1 MCLPLG
7 WACVVI
13 GVLPTVFLILTR
25 HRPLCS
31 GGALTCPA
39 DVARLVELTDPS
51 ASPLE
56 VLSIMRTVQGR
67 VDDLLQRLR
76 QVQARV
82 LRPLRAQRRRY
93 PFAPAACGGLGEG
106 EGEGF
111 VDVVGMGSPGRE
123 QQQMQMQQ
131 LQEQQRQQGGGGG
144 GGWKGVTGVLCV

>member
-1 MCLPLG
+1 M
-7 WACVVI
+7 
-13 GVLPTVFLILTR
+13 
-25 HRPLCS
+25 
-31 GGALTCPA
+31 TCPA

-123 QQQMQMQQ
+123 QQQQQMQQ
-131 LQEQQRQQGGGGG
+131 LQEQQRQQGGVGRWVEGGHR
-144 GGWKGVTGVLCV
+144 GVVRVCMQWGDCWVALCMWSV